1 MPDASAV
8 ILAWLVPIVVV
19 FGCTAIALLAL
30 GWALRRARRS
40 PKARAAAAAERDRA
54 GGMLVRLDDA
64 VAELDLEVGLSG
76 ALYGGGAPPTL
87 RRARLQAQ
95 HVRDNAFDEFR
106 AIPTDALPVDV
117 RRASTRIERQA
128 TQALAAIDHAAAE
141 HRDWMRAHVTAAAQ
155 ISAARR
161 RLEHLRT
168 QMGDPGALVAEL
180 STRFDESEWQPAA
193 QAARDAIGE
202 ANDAAR
208 LLDAAARTAADPA
221 RDALA
226 ELALAEKSLR
236 AAEGDARTLEETHRL
251 ITQAAQAAPQE
262 CAHLRDALAHALTL
276 RGQLE
281 PAAAERLAGELR
293 AVEAAL
299 TALEK
304 DAARRPTY
312 TVDQVAR
319 LRYRLDLATGDANS
333 AQQRLRGAR
342 TALPGTLAAARNVLA
357 QAEASVAHA
366 HASAD
371 ARARL
376 ISAQQELAA
385 ARQSQDPVEALDAA
399 RRSMRHAEDAKA
411 LADYARLGRH

>member
-1 MPDASAV
+1 MPDPLGPILGWV
-8 ILAWLVPIVVV
+8 IPTVVV

-30 GWALRRARRS
+30 GWGLRRARRS
-40 PKARAAAAAERDRA
+40 PKARSAAAAERDRA
-54 GGMLVRLDDA
+54 GALLVRLDDA

-76 ALYGGGAPPTL
+76 ALYGGGAPPSL
-87 RRARLQAQ
+87 RRARLQGQ
-95 HVRDNAFDEFR
+95 HVRDEAFDEFR
-106 AIPTDALPVDV
+106 SIPADALPADI
-117 RRASTRIERQA
+117 RRTASRIERQA
-128 TQALAAIDHAAAE
+128 TQALAAIDRARAE
-141 HRDWMRAHVTAAAQ
+141 HREWMRAHITASDQITAA
-155 ISAARR
+155 RT

-180 STRFDESEWQPAA
+180 STRYDEPEWRPAA
-193 QAARDAIGE
+193 QAARDAVGE

-208 LLDAAARTAADPA
+208 LLDAAARNASDPA

-226 ELALAEKSLR
+226 DLALAEKSLR

-251 ITQAAQAAPQE
+251 ITQAAQAAPE
-262 CAHLRDALAHALTL
+262 EFAHLRAALAQALTL
-276 RGQLE
+276 QRQLD
-281 PAAAERLAGELR
+281 PADADRLTGELR
-293 AVEAAL
+293 AVETSL

-304 DAARRPTY
+304 DAARRPMY
-312 TVDQVAR
+312 AVDQIAR

-342 TALPGTLAAARNVLA
+342 TALPGTLAAARSALA
-357 QAEASVAHA
+357 QAETAAAHA
-366 HASAD
+366 HAGAD

-376 ISAQQELAA
+376 VSAQCELAA

-411 LADYARLGRH
+411 LADHARLSRG